1 MFGEKFSQQKKAEYQ
16 MPQPKF
22 YGIIFSQDS
31 ITISQQ
37 LLDPR

>member
-1 MFGEKFSQQKKAEYQ
+1 MFGGELSQQKKAKCQ

-31 ITISQQ
+31 ITTLSVVS
-37 LLDPR
+37 LR